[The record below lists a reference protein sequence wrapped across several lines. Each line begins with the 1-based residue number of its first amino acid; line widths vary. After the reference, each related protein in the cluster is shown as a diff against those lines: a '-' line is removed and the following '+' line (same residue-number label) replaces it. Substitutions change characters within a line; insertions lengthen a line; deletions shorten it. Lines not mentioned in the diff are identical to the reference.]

1 MPSSAVLRRPSQP
14 PRPASLF
21 LSPPS
26 SCTCAARAAF
36 ASQPR
41 LDPSPHVSQQRNREK
56 VVCVLPSATRH
67 ATVVLPLASRPWR
80 GRGPPETCGGGWDG
94 TRSGSLA
101 VAPTPPPSTPVEWQ
115 PCRGAEWEKARQS
128 QGSDARRTCR
138 VLAWAAT
145 DRWGG
150 GETCSPARR
159 RPPDRRHLLP
169 VSVVAD
175 AAQRRRLRPGSTY
188 VYVGVTV
195 PIYTTHRRTHAS
207 CCTRMYVLLHQPAH
221 VRPATSAKDA
231 CCCKLLGCCIQGEK
245 ILVYEYMPNKSL
257 DAFLFGT
264 IRIHPCTALFRETH

>member
-67 ATVVLPLASRPWR
+67 ATAVLPLVSRPWR

-101 VAPTPPPSTPVEWQ
+101 VAPTPPQYSSRVAALPW
-115 PCRGAEWEKARQS
+115 RGVGEGEAEPGQ
-128 QGSDARRTCR
+128 RRPTYVSGPGVGR
-138 VLAWAAT
+138 YRPMGW
-145 DRWGG
+145 